1 MCNELEAEKRRNRS
15 QTRRKAQQAWTACEH
30 LQRRMAAIL
39 GAFSSAN

>member
-1 MCNELEAEKRRNRS
+1 MCNEARS
-15 QTRRKAQQAWTACEH
+15 RKASKSQPDKAQSEQAWTACEH